1 MNWRK
6 IWLIMQR
13 EYESRV
19 MKKSFWVLTL
29 LIPLLFLIFFIV
41 VGFIFAYEGDEKLTI
56 AVLDEADLFKRAIPD
71 QDGMYFQFSTED
83 LNSLKESVKA
93 KKYSGILVIPAIKD
107 VKSKSIQPIYYS
119 DDQLPLGKG
128 DKIKDLIHEKVRD
141 YKLATLGIP
150 KEKLDYIDTK
160 INLEPEPVSEKTKNT
175 TSATTMVGAGLGYI
189 MSMIMFFIT
198 FFYGT
203 FVMRGVHEEKLSRI
217 NEIIISSVKPFELM
231 LGKIIGI
238 GGVGLTQILLWAV
251 LMPLVSTLAA
261 AIMPAPSAEVMNMNT
276 QAGSIPLDE
285 LNFQAIFQEIMIL
298 NWWFILPVCALYF
311 LGGFFIYA
319 SLFAAVASAMG
330 DDINEGQNLTL
341 PITLPVILGL
351 YIAMS
356 ILRSP
361 NSSMAVWASLFPLIS
376 PTVMPARLA
385 FHPPLWQ
392 VVLSLILLLG
402 GAVACVWLAGRIYR
416 TGILMYGKKASFKEI
431 GKWLFYKD

>member
-19 MKKSFWVLTL
+19 LKKSFWVLTL
-29 LIPLLFLIFFIV
+29 LIPVLFLVFFVV

-56 AVLDEADLFKRAIPD
+56 AVVDEADLFKKAIPD
-71 QDGMYFQFSTED
+71 QDGMYFQFTNAD
-83 LNSLKESVKA
+83 LDNLKADVKS
-93 KKYSGILVIPAIKD
+93 KKYSGILYIPAIKD
-107 VKSKSIQPIYYS
+107 VRTKSVQPIYYS
-119 DDQLPLGKG
+119 DEQMPLGKQE
-128 DKIKDLIHEKVRD
+128 KIKDLIKEKVRD
-141 YKLATLGIP
+141 YKLAQLGIA
-150 KEKLDYIDTK
+150 KEQLDYIDTK
-160 INLEPEPVSEKTKNT
+160 INLEPEPVSEKTKDT

-189 MSMIMFFIT
+189 MSLIMFFIT

-231 LGKIIGI
+231 LGKILGI
-238 GGVGLTQILLWAV
+238 GGVGLTQILVWSV
-251 LMPLVSTLAA
+251 LMPLVSMLAG
-261 AIMPAPSAEVMNMNT
+261 AIMPTPSADFMNMNT
-276 QAGSIPLDE
+276 QAGSVPIDE
-285 LNFQAIFQEIMIL
+285 LNIQAVFHEIMNL

-351 YIAMS
+351 YISMS

-392 VVLSLILLLG
+392 VGLSLVLLIA